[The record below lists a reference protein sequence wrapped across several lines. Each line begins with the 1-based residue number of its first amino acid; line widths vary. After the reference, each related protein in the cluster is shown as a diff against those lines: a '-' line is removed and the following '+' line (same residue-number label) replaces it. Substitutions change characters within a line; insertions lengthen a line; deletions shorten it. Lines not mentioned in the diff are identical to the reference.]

1 VLENGLLVEQG
12 SPEELKKKEGLY
24 YKLLTGFNGEKK

>member
-12 SPEELKKKEGLY
+12 NYSELMAGGGVFY
-24 YKLLTGFNGEKK
+24 RMVTRGN